1 MYEKLKGLLTEWET
15 YSNPKEEMPDWI
27 RRKEKWSIGR
37 SVELT
42 LTEMRGTKE
51 YESITDEDKKI
62 IDIIY
67 NFLVAEASEKNLN

>member
-1 MYEKLKGLLTEWET
+1 MYEKLKSLLKEWEV
-15 YSNPKEEMPDWI
+15 YSNPEEEIPSRI
-27 RRKEKWSIGR
+27 RRPELWSIGR

-62 IDIIY
+62 IDTIY
-67 NFLVAEASEKNLN
+67 NFLVAEAANKN

>member
-1 MYEKLKGLLTEWET
+1 MYEKLKSLLKEWEL
-15 YSNPKEEMPDWI
+15 YSNPEEEIPSRI
-27 RRKEKWSIGR
+27 RRLELWSIGR

-62 IDIIY
+62 IDYIY

>member
-1 MYEKLKGLLTEWET
+1 MYEKLKSLLKEWEV
-15 YSNPKEEMPDWI
+15 YSNPEEEIPSRI
-27 RRKEKWSIGR
+27 RRPELWSIGR

-62 IDIIY
+62 IDNIY

>member
-1 MYEKLKGLLTEWET
+1 MYEKLKSLLKEWEV
-15 YSNPKEEMPDWI
+15 YSNPEEEIPSRI
-27 RRKEKWSIGR
+27 RRPELWSIGR

-67 NFLVAEASEKNLN
+67 NFLVAEAS

>member
-1 MYEKLKGLLTEWET
+1 MYEKLKSLLKEWEV
-15 YSNPKEEMPDWI
+15 YSNPEEEIPSRI
-27 RRKEKWSIGR
+27 RRPELWSIGR

-51 YESITDEDKKI
+51 YESITDEDKKN